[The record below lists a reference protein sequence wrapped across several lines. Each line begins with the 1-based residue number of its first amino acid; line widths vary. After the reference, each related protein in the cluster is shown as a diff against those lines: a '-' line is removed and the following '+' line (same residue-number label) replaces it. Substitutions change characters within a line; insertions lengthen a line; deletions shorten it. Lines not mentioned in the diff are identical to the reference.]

1 MFIRVRQTENILS
14 FPVSPL
20 LGDPH
25 FPSTCAKS
33 WVSIKYLIND
43 LAKLEQER
51 FPLVNDFPNG
61 GFLSTFLS
69 GAVSNP

>member
-20 LGDPH
+20 
-25 FPSTCAKS
+25 F

-43 LAKLEQER
+43 LAKLEQEC
-51 FPLVNDFPNG
+51 FPLANG
-61 GFLSTFLS
+61 EFLSAFLS